1 MPQSKPM
8 PDIGANC
15 HELRVKDETKE
26 WRIFYHIHEKAVVI
40 LEVFN
45 KTTRKTPNRVI
56 QTCQT
61 RFGTYIAAM
70 KAAAKKEKS

>member
-1 MPQSKPM
+1 M

-15 HELRVKDETKE
+15 HELRVKDGTKA

-45 KTTRKTPNRVI
+45 KTTRKTPDRVI
-56 QTCQT
+56 KTCQT
-61 RFGTYIAAM
+61 RVESYIAAM
-70 KAAAKKEKS
+70 QAAAKKEKA